1 MARPKT
7 FDEDTALDAAAQ
19 LFWGQGYDATSICDL
34 EAAMGIGR
42 QSIYNAFGDKRE
54 IFLKALDHY
63 VAANKDRVTNGL
75 LAPGA
80 GLEAIRVHLREM
92 VDFLAGPG
100 PRRGCLV
107 ANSILELGTGD
118 QAIARRCKASQGSVL
133 SGFEHALSNAVA
145 AGDLPPD
152 LDVSA
157 TARMLMAQTYGMA
170 VLSKSGTS
178 RAALSAGAE
187 ELLDRLG

>member
-34 EAAMGIGR
+34 EAAMGMGR

-54 IFLKALDHY
+54 VFLKALDHY
-63 VAANKDRVTNGL
+63 VAANKDRVASGL

-80 GLEAIRVHLREM
+80 GLEAIRRHLCEM
-92 VDFLAGPG
+92 VDFLAGSG

-107 ANSILELGTGD
+107 ANSILELGTED
-118 QAIARRCKASQGSVL
+118 EAIARRCKASQGSVL
-133 SGFEHALSNAVA
+133 SGFEHALSNAVTT
-145 AGDLPPD
+145 GELPC
-152 LDVSA
+152 DVDVTA
-157 TARMLMAQTYGMA
+157 TANMLMA
-170 VLSKSGTS
+170 K
-178 RAALSAGAE
+178 
-187 ELLDRLG
+187 